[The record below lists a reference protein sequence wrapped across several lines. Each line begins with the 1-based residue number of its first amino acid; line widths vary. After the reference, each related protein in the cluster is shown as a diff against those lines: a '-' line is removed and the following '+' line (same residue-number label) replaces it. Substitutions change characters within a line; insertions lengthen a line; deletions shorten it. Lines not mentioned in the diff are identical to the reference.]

1 MEPNVDPRQALDS
14 NPGRAADAAG
24 AADTTAQPV
33 GRPIPEDALIVLP
46 VRDLVV
52 FPATML
58 PIGIGRERSQAA
70 VQEAVRLER
79 PIGVLLQSKP
89 EVDEPGPDDMHRV
102 GTSAAVLRYV
112 TTPDGS
118 HHVVARGLR
127 RFRVLEFLDGL
138 PHTVVRVDYVD
149 DPEGADPEIEGR
161 GRALKQRA
169 LETLELL
176 PQVPAEMAVALQGID
191 DPAQLANV
199 ISSVLD
205 IPAEDKQAL
214 LETFDLKARLDRLL
228 ELLARRIEV
237 LKVSRD
243 VADRTRES
251 IGDVNRKHLL
261 REQMRTIQKELGE
274 GDEGAAEIEELDKAI
289 ADAHMPEEV
298 EKVARKELKRLQ
310 RMPEAA
316 GEYSM
321 VRTYLDWLVELPWK
335 DEPLSLIHI

>member
-1 MEPNVDPRQALDS
+1 MNIPAEPSRAPASGAVLDDRRS
-14 NPGRAADAAG
+14 NETSPVAAG
-24 AADTTAQPV
+24 GSNATT
-33 GRPIPEDALIVLP
+33 GTRPLPDDALIVLP
-46 VRDLVV
+46 VRNLVV
-52 FPATML
+52 FPATVL

-70 VQEAVRLER
+70 VQEAVRLEK

-89 EVDEPGPDDMHRV
+89 EVDEPSPDDLHWV

-112 TTPDGS
+112 TAPDGG

-127 RFRVLEFLDGL
+127 RFRVLQFLDGW
-138 PHTVVRVDYVD
+138 PFSVVRVQYID
-149 DPEGADPEIEGR
+149 DPDRADPEIEGR
-161 GRALKQRA
+161 ARVLKERA
-169 LETLELL
+169 LETLQLL
-176 PQVPAEMAVALQGID
+176 PQVPAEMGVALQGID

-205 IPAEDKQAL
+205 VPPEEKQSL
-214 LETFDLKARLDRLL
+214 LETFDLKSRLDRLL
-228 ELLARRIEV
+228 AIVARRIEV

-289 ADAHMPEEV
+289 GEAHMPEEV
-298 EKVARKELKRLQ
+298 EKVARKELKRLE

-321 VRTYLDWLVELPWK
+321 VRTYLDWLVELP
-335 DEPLSLIHI
+335 